1 MPPEPRT
8 SLLQPETPGITRPP
22 PSVWTV
28 VLLRDIDGLDTD
40 ETAQAL
46 SNSRGVVKTRLH
58 RAHRALRSLLAPL
71 FRGGNV

>member
-1 MPPEPRT
+1 M
-8 SLLQPETPGITRPP
+8 LPETPGITRPP

-46 SNSRGVVKTRLH
+46 SNGRGVVKTRLH
-58 RAHRALRSLLAPL
+58 RTRRAPPSLLAPL